1 MKIQLAS
8 GSGKIE
14 VEDLSDLENL
24 GQVKSCRG
32 NTISLKISDLENLVA
47 NARSC
52 GDDGVDPI
60 MFIRLVRSKAI
71 LAPRN
76 WALVPLE
83 IWRSLRWRCGQEKH
97 CTE

>member
-1 MKIQLAS
+1 MGIQLAS
-8 GSGKIE
+8 GCGKIE
-14 VEDLSDLENL
+14 VEDLSDLKNL

-83 IWRSLRWRCGQEKH
+83 IWRSLKWRYERENE
-97 CTE
+97 CTD